1 MSLFVRSRWRRG
13 RSEGIG
19 PWGWGGRATA
29 TTEVATLHCS
39 KLSSDYFVL
48 TRGGG
53 VSSFFLRVVLIL
65 VLLTRGSPILFSLLC
80 LTCPSASLT
89 RPRPQFP
96 PILFSKQVCKTQ
108 FSCRLTSHLIA
119 RWSMLS
125 LFSSS
130 LLRSVHNFSLYFS
143 LTLPLSLSQSSA
155 CHFFSST
162 NNSFFL
168 LHSRQRSWRGDK
180 WFNKNYVI
188 LDLP

>member
-1 MSLFVRSRWRRG
+1 MRVER
-13 RSEGIG
+13 ENI
-19 PWGWGGRATA
+19 RATVDGGTA
-29 TTEVATLHCS
+29 GEHRVGETIRAMLQKEPARERRRELMHACLKVHS
-39 KLSSDYFVL
+39 WYWNLSSK
-48 TRGGG
+48 
-53 VSSFFLRVVLIL
+53 
-65 VLLTRGSPILFSLLC
+65 
-80 LTCPSASLT
+80 AN
-89 RPRPQFP
+89 RPQFP

-180 WFNKNYVI
+180 
-188 LDLP
+188 

>member
-1 MSLFVRSRWRRG
+1 METREKRRN
-13 RSEGIG
+13 
-19 PWGWGGRATA
+19 RAVGMRRA
-29 TTEVATLHCS
+29 GYS
-39 KLSSDYFVL
+39 YDRSSDFAL
-48 TRGGG
+48 LEAQFRLLRPNARRG

-65 VLLTRGSPILFSLLC
+65 ALLTRGSPILFSLLC
-80 LTCPSASLT
+80 LTCPPASLT

-143 LTLPLSLSQSSA
+143 LTPPPSLSQSSA

-162 NNSFFL
+162 NNSFFR

-180 WFNKNYVI
+180 
-188 LDLP
+188 